1 MTHTHTH
8 TKKAPTTTPTP
19 QVGFKR
25 MLYMSLHAE
34 SVISLVEKPCREIQ
48 FKQVSGDFD
57 LLRGK
62 WMLQEDDAQVGRGGV
77 LGFWGGVRW
86 MMHR

>member
-1 MTHTHTH
+1 
-8 TKKAPTTTPTP
+8 
-19 QVGFKR
+19 

-57 LLRGK
+57 LLQGK
-62 WMLQEDDAQVGRGGV
+62 WMLQEDDPQVGHC
-77 LGFWGGVRW
+77 F
-86 MMHR
+86 